1 MGQAR
6 RAGKENPILTLTFA
20 QPPGLSP
27 EAKSRLAVVVRSLR
41 ERLLK
46 DLGDAVQSTYR
57 LSLPL
62 EDADLPEE
70 AHHQRQRLEAWL
82 DEQTR
87 GGARGAKETAAQA
100 RQRHLQGAVKRAAGT
115 LLNRLVVMRQIEALS
130 LSRVKVL
137 SGGWQSPGYKEFRA
151 FAPELLGDDTEGYAE
166 LLRMAFE
173 EWALDLP
180 GLFGDV
186 GPTGLVPVPP
196 STLRAAVE
204 ALEDP
209 VLAPAWTDDT
219 TLGWVYQFW
228 NDPDREALDEKIRT
242 GRDGGKIENHEIA
255 AKTQLF
261 TDRYMVEWLLQN
273 SLGQLWFGLCAR
285 QGWTPEVVAQ
295 GTLERL
301 EARRAEW
308 RARRDAGEV
317 DLEALMPLPGAERP
331 DLYDLEQE
339 ERWKYWVPREL
350 PSDAAPTAPAS
361 LREVKLLDPA
371 CGSGH
376 FLVIAFDL
384 LAALYQEEARHR
396 QAAGEVLDEEAW
408 APEGIATCILEQNL
422 HGIDLDPRAVQIAA
436 AALWLKARVWCRQ
449 VGGARAVARPH
460 SFARAEGP
468 RLNRINLVASNLGLA
483 LLPPDDP
490 ALLELIEAV
499 QLETGVPERLTRQIV
514 EALKGA
520 DHLGSLLKVDAA
532 VEAALTAWETQQR
545 QANVGRGQGN
555 LFGSA
560 QQLDFED
567 QDLASR
573 RRGLVDRLEQFLR
586 RHTRADE
593 LGLRLRGQQLAAG
606 VRFARMLREGQYDL
620 VVGNPPYQGTSKM
633 EGGEYLARH
642 YAEGKADLYVA
653 FMLRGLQLARV
664 GGLSSLLTLRGWM
677 FLGQFEKL
685 RTTLLERYDL
695 QVLGDLDRGGF
706 ETILDEVVAVAMSL
720 VRNAPPSQRAALA
733 QLPTP
738 REDRSRDA
746 RRTERKRAAL
756 LAGVGRHTFHPA
768 RLQAVP
774 GWPLVYW
781 WDEEFLARYAA
792 TAKLGDR
799 FPGRAVQSL
808 GDNTR
813 LTRMPWEI
821 PPSEA
826 TFTAE
831 ESIDLRYAKWT
842 PFLNGAAGTAW
853 YEPAR
858 QVVKWWNRGLLIKL
872 SKAYKTGGSSFKLAN
887 EEYYL
892 RRGVAFSMIGASFT
906 ARLHR
911 YRSVFG
917 NMGSSVFPD
926 DPAQAVCLMN
936 SRQAQYVMEALNP
949 GVHFEVG
956 DVNRL
961 PLFPIESADQIVAR
975 LDEAFT
981 EHEAHRE
988 TSVEF
993 RQPGPSCWAWAQ
1005 DWAQAAVDRPAG
1017 APLPPWKPVHTQGS
1031 PLDHLSFAL
1040 GVAMGRFDA
1049 PSSGAEGHRTKQ
1061 HAVLDEAPP
1070 TSLPHGILFLA
1081 ATNTPADGLA
1091 HPAARPLHEA
1101 WAAHGAA
1108 IAPKATLHEYLRLK
1122 FFPDDH
1128 LKRYEKRPIY
1138 FPLSSQRKNFVAWV
1152 SIHRFSRHGMDDT
1165 LQVLLA
1171 DHLHPELSRL
1181 AGELADLAE
1190 ARQTGERQDQVRAQA
1205 RAAEVQALHD
1215 ELAAFANLVEEV
1227 ASNGAPRTGKAPA
1240 REVDARFRMDL
1251 DDGVMVNSAALWPL
1265 LKPQWK
1271 DPEKWW
1277 AELCLGGLPPSG
1289 GAGGGSKRSD
1299 YDWSHVAARYFPT
1312 RVDAKCQ
1319 QDPSLAVA
1327 HGCFWKYHPAKAYQW
1342 ELRLQAP
1349 DELGPDFM
1357 LEEPGNTGEVFS
1369 GLSASEHWRADFE
1382 QAHRDQA
1389 RELREAEERRRQ
1401 RKAGGEADET
1411 GPAEGELDFEGE
1423 GEDEE

>member
-1 MGQAR
+1 MT
-6 RAGKENPILTLTFA
+6 LTLA
-20 QPPGLSP
+20 QTPGLSP

-62 EDADLPEE
+62 EGADLPEE

-87 GGARGAKETAAQA
+87 GGPRGVKETAAQA

-115 LLNRLVVMRQIEALS
+115 LLNRLVVLRQIEALN

-151 FAPELLGDDTEGYAE
+151 FAPELLGDDTEGYDQ

-295 GTLERL
+295 GTLDRL

-317 DLEALMPLPGAERP
+317 DLEALMPLPGEGRP

-350 PSDAAPTAPAS
+350 PEAATPDAGPIGSVPTAPGS

-545 QANVGRGQGN
+545 QANVGRGQGS

-573 RRGLVDRLEQFLR
+573 RQGLVDRLEQFLR

-642 YAEGKADLYVA
+642 YAEGKADLYAA

-677 FLGQFEKL
+677 FLGQFERL
-685 RTTLLERYDL
+685 RAHLLQHYDL

-774 GWPLVYW
+774 GWPLIYW

-792 TAKLGDR
+792 TAKLGEVSPAR
-799 FPGRAVQSL
+799 FGCTTGNDQRFLLRPWETGCKRSTLHQFKASRALSWPVQS
-808 GDNTR
+808 GVV
-813 LTRMPWEI
+813 PWI
-821 PPSEA
+821 
-826 TFTAE
+826 
-831 ESIDLRYAKWT
+831 K
-842 PFLNGAAGTAW
+842 GAAGKSW
-853 YEPAR
+853 FEPLDH
-858 QVVKWWNRGLLIKL
+858 VVRWRHNALELQAFGEVSAGLAIRNP
-872 SKAYKTGGSSFKLAN
+872 S
-887 EEYYL
+887 YYF
-892 RRGVAFSMIGASFT
+892 RPGVAFSMIGASFT

-917 NMGSSVFPD
+917 NKGSSVFPE

-936 SRQAQYVMEALNP
+936 SSQARYVLESLNP
-949 GVHFEVG
+949 GVGFEVG

-961 PLFPIESADQIVAR
+961 PLFPIESAEEIVAR
-975 LDEAFT
+975 LDEAFS

-1017 APLPPWKPVHTQGS
+1017 APLPPWEPVHTQES

-1040 GVAMGRFDA
+1040 GVAMGRFAA
-1049 PSSGAEGHRTKQ
+1049 PSSGTEGHRAEQ
-1061 HAVLDEAPP
+1061 CAILDEAPP

-1081 ATNTPADGLA
+1081 ASNTPADGLA

-1138 FPLSSQRKNFVAWV
+1138 FPLSSQKKNFVAWV

-1215 ELAAFANLVEEV
+1215 ELAAFVNLVEEV

-1277 AELCLGGLPPSG
+1277 AELTEAKG
-1289 GAGGGSKRSD
+1289 KKD
-1299 YDWSHVAARYFPT
+1299 YDWSHLAARYFPT

-1357 LEEPGNTGEVFS
+1357 LDEPGNTGEVFS

-1423 GEDEE
+1423 DEE